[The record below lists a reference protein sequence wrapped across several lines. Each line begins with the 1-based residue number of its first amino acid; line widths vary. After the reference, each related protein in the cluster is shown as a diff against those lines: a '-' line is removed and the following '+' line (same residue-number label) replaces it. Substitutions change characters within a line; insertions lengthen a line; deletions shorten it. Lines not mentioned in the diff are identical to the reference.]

1 MWPARAAD
9 PEMQFST
16 DPEETYLCQSSIWQ
30 SICFRS
36 TTTPGLIGDKASN
49 KQKNLAFR
57 LLSFSEQFLPLNLH
71 YHCLLTLLLF
81 LSDRTQSF
89 TP

>member
-36 TTTPGLIGDKASN
+36 TTTPGLIGGKASN
-49 KQKNLAFR
+49 KQKNLAPAAQ
-57 LLSFSEQFLPLNLH
+57 LLRAISPPKPTLSLSSDPPPLSL
-71 YHCLLTLLLF
+71 
-81 LSDRTQSF
+81 
-89 TP
+89 